1 MSKAKPTGYIVYNG
15 PSMIDQ
21 ERIVVVVLTGDS
33 RNQKTGKMVQ
43 TYILRADMSPLDASK
58 SGADYSICGT
68 CPHRGEPTDDPT
80 KKQAAKRSCY
90 VTLGHGPMNVWRGLV
105 NGIYPHRT
113 DLLGMVGM
121 GRGRKV
127 RLGTYGDPSAVPSY
141 VWTALLTEAT
151 GHTGYSH
158 QSGVRGADFRPDMVM
173 ASADTLEQAETFW
186 SDDVRTFRVID
197 SVADVGAGREI
208 LCPASK
214 EAGKRTQCE
223 TCGLC
228 AGASVRAKS
237 IAIVAHG
244 IGAGNFAQNVQQT
257 ASL

>member
-1 MSKAKPTGYIVYNG
+1 MSKAKPTGYVVYDG
-15 PSMIDQ
+15 PSMIDH
-21 ERIVVVVLTGDS
+21 ERILVVVLTGDS

-68 CPHRGEPTDDPT
+68 CPHRGAPTDDPD

-113 DLLGMVGM
+113 DLLGMVAM
-121 GRGRKV
+121 GSRRKV

-158 QSGVRGADFRPDMVM
+158 QSGVTGADFRPDMVM
-173 ASADTLEQAETFW
+173 ASADTLDQAEAFW
-186 SDDVRTFRVID
+186 SDDIRTFRVVND
-197 SVADVGAGREI
+197 VADVVAGREI

-228 AGASVRAKS
+228 AGSSVRAKS

-257 ASL
+257 A

>member
-1 MSKAKPTGYIVYNG
+1 MSARKPTGYVVYDG
-15 PSMIDQ
+15 PSMIDH

-58 SGADYSICGT
+58 SGADISICGT
-68 CPHRGEPTDDPT
+68 CPHRGKPTKDPT
-80 KKQAAKRSCY
+80 KKQAAGRSCY

-113 DLLGMVGM
+113 GILDMVGM
-121 GRGRKV
+121 GSGRKV
-127 RLGTYGDPSAVPSY
+127 RLGTYGDPAAVPSY

-173 ASADTLEQAETFW
+173 ASADTLAQAEAFW
-186 SDDVRTFRVID
+186 SDDVRTFRV
-197 SVADVGAGREI
+197 VNDVTDVVAGREI

-228 AGASVRAKS
+228 AGSSVKAKS

-257 ASL
+257 A

>member
-1 MSKAKPTGYIVYNG
+1 MSILKPTGYIVYNG
-15 PSMIDQ
+15 PSQIDQ

-33 RNQKTGKMVQ
+33 RNKKTGKMVQ

-58 SGADYSICGT
+58 SGNDYSICGT
-68 CPHRGEPTDDPT
+68 CPHRGAPTDDPN
-80 KKQAAKRSCY
+80 KKQAVKRSCY
-90 VTLGHGPMNVWRGLV
+90 VTLGHGPSNVWRGLV

-113 DLLGMVGM
+113 DILDMAAM
-121 GRGRKV
+121 GSGRKV
-127 RLGTYGDPSAVPSY
+127 RLGTYGDPSAVPSF
-141 VWTALLTEAT
+141 VWKALLTEAT

-173 ASADTLEQAETFW
+173 ASADTLDQAKAFW
-186 SDDVRTFRVID
+186 SEAIRTFRVID
-197 SVADVGAGREI
+197 DVSDVVGGREI

-223 TCGLC
+223 SCGLC
-228 AGASVRAKS
+228 AGSGIKAKS

-244 IGAGNFAQNVQQT
+244 IGATNFSQNVSI
-257 ASL
+257 A